1 MKKYKILVLSDL
13 KSSAVNTLKSS
24 ISLAKMTNGQID
36 FFYVKNPTDIV
47 ERENQLS
54 AIRTINKEHIIINK
68 KIQNLINPIAD
79 EYGIKIN
86 YSFTFGNLKN
96 EVSTY
101 IKEHQPDIIVLGK
114 RKSKTLNF
122 VGDNMTQFVL
132 DKHDGV
138 IMLATN
144 KNPLEPNHEISLG
157 VLNSHEDL
165 FKLDFSTRLIDHVQ
179 KPLKSFKIVKN
190 SKVTQNKSILE
201 DQKTIE
207 YVFVHSDNTIK
218 NLSNYLNKNN
228 VNLLYI
234 DRDEKNTNQ
243 DANFI
248 KSDINDIINNINVS
262 LLITG
267 RQNYNFK

>member
-24 ISLAKMTNGQID
+24 VSLAKMTNGQIE

-54 AIRTINKEHIIINK
+54 AIRTINKEYINVNK
-68 KIQNLINPIAD
+68 KIQNLINPICD
-79 EYGIKIN
+79 EYGIKID

-96 EVSTY
+96 EVNAY

-114 RKSKTLNF
+114 RKSKSLNF

-144 KNPLEPNHEISLG
+144 KNHLEPNHEISLG
-157 VLNSHEDL
+157 VLNSYEDL
-165 FKLDFSTRLIDHVQ
+165 FNLDFSANLIDHIQ
-179 KPLKSFKIVKN
+179 EPLKSFKIVKN
-190 SKVTQNKSILE
+190 SKVLE
-201 DQKTIE
+201 KGKLPEDKKTVE
-207 YVFVHSDNTIK
+207 YVFEQNDNTVK
-218 NLSNYLNKNN
+218 NISTYLNKNN
-228 VNLLYI
+228 INLLFVN
-234 DRDEKNTNQ
+234 RDEKNTNQ
-243 DANFI
+243 DTLFI
-248 KSDINDIINNINVS
+248 KSDIDDIINNINVS

-267 RQNYNFK
+267 R